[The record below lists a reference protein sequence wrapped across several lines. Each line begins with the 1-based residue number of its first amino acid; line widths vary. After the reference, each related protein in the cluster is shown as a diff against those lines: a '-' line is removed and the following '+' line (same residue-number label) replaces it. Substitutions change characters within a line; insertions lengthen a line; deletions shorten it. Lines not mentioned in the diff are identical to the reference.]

1 MNEQQALGKFY
12 TPDNL
17 ALAMVRAVIPEFL
30 SVGVALEPSVGGGA
44 FVHAIREYWPNC
56 HIIGVDIDPEAP
68 GLALCDETFI
78 GDFLDYAKDAE
89 RRHDLVI
96 GNPPFSVGEWR
107 DCGKKKPNVKG
118 EKRLNPETGNWE
130 RLVKTEVAESHV
142 RASIGLLNRNG
153 LASFLVPAGF
163 LHASGRSDLLKSL
176 RIERKITPRPP
187 FAPDG
192 GTDNRDYS
200 CFSWRSDNMCA
211 RFAPE
216 RLSWEKPSRKK

>member
-17 ALAMVRAVIPEFL
+17 ALAMVRAAKTEL
-30 SVGVALEPSVGGGA
+30 GVAVNVAIEPSVGGGA
-44 FVHAIREYWPNC
+44 FVHAIRECWPNC

-68 GLALCDETFI
+68 GLAFCDETFV
-78 GDFLDYAKDAE
+78 GDFLDYAKDVE

-142 RASIGLLNRNG
+142 RAALGILADGGRCSMLL
-153 LASFLVPAGF
+153 PAGF
-163 LHASGRSDLLKSL
+163 LHAKDRNDLLDGL
-176 RIERKITPRPP
+176 LIERKINPRPP

-200 CFSWRSDNMCA
+200 AFTWRPGDS
-211 RFAPE
+211 RRYAPE